1 VDSRGGAVEVTHVA
15 GAQHSAGGGAEVAA
29 VCAMDGRSVASGGAD
44 GRVVV
49 WDRGHD
55 GALVAAGEAMAL
67 PRGDG
72 GAEPALALT
81 GLALAPESG
90 RVVVSAAA
98 REEGAVASESVL
110 LLETP
115 AR

>member
-1 VDSRGGAVEVTHVA
+1 
-15 GAQHSAGGGAEVAA
+15 
-29 VCAMDGRSVASGGAD
+29 
-44 GRVVV
+44 V

-90 RVVVSAAA
+90 GGGGVGSGQGGGRRGQRERPALGDARALTFEFAA
-98 REEGAVASESVL
+98 ELVGA
-110 LLETP
+110 P
-115 AR
+115 AWTQGPIKKVHFTTYYTLTTR